1 MNYVT
6 VVDPL
11 IKLKLRELR
20 LWHWQMAMKHRKA
33 ENDLIELKARRGG
46 SSLKSC
52 IKTYADAA
60 NMHLTAVQTL
70 NEFFEIGDTA
80 EQDEIKNG

>member
-1 MNYVT
+1 MSPTYVE
-6 VVDPL
+6 PM
-11 IKLKLRELR
+11 LRDRLRTIR

-33 ENDLIELKARRGG
+33 ETDLIELKAKRGG

-60 NMHLTAVQTL
+60 NLHLTAVQTL

-80 EQDEIKNG
+80 EKDEIKNG

>member
-1 MNYVT
+1 MNYLT

-33 ENDLIELKARRGG
+33 ETDLIELKSKRGG
-46 SSLKSC
+46 SSLKSS

-60 NMHLTAVQTL
+60 NLHLTAVQTL

-80 EQDEIKNG
+80 EKDDSK